1 MLPKISLPNV
11 SGKPAEYKLFISV
24 FDEAVAAKVNDSRSK
39 LTYLSTFVEG
49 EALQAIHPMLPEF
62 SLESY
67 DKARR
72 VLQERFGDAF

>member
-1 MLPKISLPNV
+1 MQESHT
-11 SGKPAEYKLFISV
+11 
-24 FDEAVAAKVNDSRSK
+24 K
-39 LTYLSTFVEG
+39 LTYLSTFVKG

-72 VLQERFGDAF
+72 VLQERFGYPCFREYVNFMKDIVNESDPVYGMSYEQ